1 MATKNDVTGD
11 SLITKASSDAYR
23 NNYDLIFKKK
33 EPVGDAVGVSD
44 SEEQGKAIKELVDEE
59 DKG

>member
-11 SLITKASSDAYR
+11 SLITKASSEAYR

-33 EPVGDAVGVSD
+33 EPV
-44 SEEQGKAIKELVDEE
+44 SEEQDKAMKDVSEE
-59 DKG
+59 DSQ

>member
-11 SLITKASSDAYR
+11 SLITKASSEAYR

-33 EPVGDAVGVSD
+33 EAVT
-44 SEEQGKAIKELVDEE
+44 EEQVEAIPEVDEE
-59 DKG
+59 GSQ

>member
-11 SLITKASSDAYR
+11 SLITKASSEAYR

-33 EPVGDAVGVSD
+33 EPVGV
-44 SEEQGKAIKELVDEE
+44 SEEQVENTQDVSEE
-59 DKG
+59 DSQ